1 MQTKDAYNSWSKTY
15 DTVENKTRD
24 LEGKA
29 IQSLL
34 KNIKVDRILE
44 IGCGT
49 GKNTVWLKDLCTH
62 LHAIDF
68 STEML
73 EEAQRKI
80 KHKHILFAEADITKP
95 WNFEKVDLITCSLVL
110 EHIENL
116 EFIFEQAAKT
126 LNNEGQFYIGE
137 LHPYKQL
144 EGSRAK
150 FEMDGNLLELDYFIH
165 HISDYFS
172 AANKTGFTCENL
184 QEWFDRGDRNQT
196 PRLVSYFFKKEKYIS
211 YH

>member
-1 MQTKDAYNSWSKTY
+1 MKTKDAYNSWSKTY

-24 LEGKA
+24 LEGEA
-29 IQSLL
+29 IRSIL
-34 KNIKVDRILE
+34 KGIKVDRILE

-49 GKNTVWLKDLCTH
+49 GKNTVWLKNLCTH

-68 STEML
+68 SSEML
-73 EEAQRKI
+73 EEARQKI
-80 KHKHILFAEADITKP
+80 KNDNIIFTEADITKP
-95 WNFEKVDLITCSLVL
+95 WAFEKVDLITCSLVL

-126 LNNEGQFYIGE
+126 LNTGGQFYIGE

-150 FEMDGNLLELDYFIH
+150 FEMDGSLLQLDYFIH

-172 AANKTGFTCENL
+172 AANKAGFVCENL
-184 QEWFDRGDRNQT
+184 KEWFDTDDRNQT
-196 PRLVSYFFKKEKYIS
+196 PRLVSYLFKRNKIL
-211 YH
+211 